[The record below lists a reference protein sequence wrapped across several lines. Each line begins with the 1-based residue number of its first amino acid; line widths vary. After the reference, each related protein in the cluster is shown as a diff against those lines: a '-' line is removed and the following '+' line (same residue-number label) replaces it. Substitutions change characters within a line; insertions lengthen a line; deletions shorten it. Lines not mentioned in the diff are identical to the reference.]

1 MSADIGRQPTE
12 SYELTEP
19 RTKDLTR
26 SQIRKARITGFVLF
40 GLAFVV
46 MFAFAPGATGSST
59 FGLSLPS
66 ETIQLDPLS
75 VPAQSSLWILATVL
89 AFLGVMQFLKGFQAK
104 STIILGIAFA
114 VFVVAL
120 MVWATAEQEFN
131 LESMLVSTVARSTPI
146 ALGALSGILCE
157 RSGVVN
163 IGIEGMLLGGA
174 FTGVVIG
181 SLWGGWA
188 GLVAATALVCL
199 APPLML
205 ALVRS
210 GLVKASTLGR
220 GRRYAIVAIAVV
232 AGVVTPTVDVVSQVA
247 VGAALW
253 ALFEITLVLCR
264 IVAPERERR
273 RAEGEAI
280 DGQT

>member
-1 MSADIGRQPTE
+1 MPGDQGKTE
-12 SYELTEP
+12 LDFFGHLEELRRCLVTIF
-19 RTKDLTR
+19 T
-26 SQIRKARITGFVLF
+26 AFVLASAAFFALMDRLMPILTAPAERF
-40 GLAFVV
+40 GIKLYAMAPFEKFAAYMKASALAGATVALPVAMALAAAFVAPALDPRWRKLLV
-46 MFAFAPGATGSST
+46 PSIVTVCLFVLAGVALAWFALVPFTVGFFVRFAPG
-59 FGLSLPS
+59 
-66 ETIQLDPLS
+66 D
-75 VPAQSSLWILATVL
+75 
-89 AFLGVMQFLKGFQAK
+89 
-104 STIILGIAFA
+104 
-114 VFVVAL
+114 
-120 MVWATAEQEFN
+120 
-131 LESMLVSTVARSTPI
+131 
-146 ALGALSGILCE
+146 
-157 RSGVVN
+157 
-163 IGIEGMLLGGA
+163 GIEPLW
-174 FTGVVIG
+174 
-181 SLWGGWA
+181 SLASYISLVA